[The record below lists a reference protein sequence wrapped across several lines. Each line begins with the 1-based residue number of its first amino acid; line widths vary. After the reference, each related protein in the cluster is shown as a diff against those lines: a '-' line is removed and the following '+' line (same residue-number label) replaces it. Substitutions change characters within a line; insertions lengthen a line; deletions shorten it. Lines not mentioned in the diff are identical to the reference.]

1 MNNEPELP
9 FEQHK
14 LVRNTDP
21 NTSVRAACSLTPEN
35 LNRQHKV
42 ILYAL
47 RNGPLAPEQIED
59 KTGETIWRRMN
70 ELEAA
75 GLIEDTG
82 DLHTNRSGRRARIF
96 KRKDLM
102 PWDY

>member
-21 NTSVRAACSLTPEN
+21 NTSVKAACSLTKEN
-35 LNRQHKV
+35 LNRQHRL
-42 ILYAL
+42 ILDTLETA
-47 RNGPLAPEQIED
+47 PLAPEQIED
-59 KTGETIWRRMN
+59 RIRESIWRRMN

-75 GLIEDTG
+75 GFIEDTG
-82 DLHTNRSGRRARIF
+82 ELHTNRSGRKARIF